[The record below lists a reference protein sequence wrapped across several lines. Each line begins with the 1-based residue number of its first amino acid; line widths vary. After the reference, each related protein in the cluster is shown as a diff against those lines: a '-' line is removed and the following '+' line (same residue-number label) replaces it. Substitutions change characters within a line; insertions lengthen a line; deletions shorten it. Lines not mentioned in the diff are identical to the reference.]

1 MDRVQAGV
9 WAQLGLAYET
19 VTITYLMFYCKEFYN
34 LLGEVI
40 FFYFF
45 YGCKI
50 FYIGN
55 LNLNLISFY
64 RKLKILHKE
73 VRTS

>member
-1 MDRVQAGV
+1 MQGRFVDRVQAGV

-40 FFYFF
+40 FFFF
-45 YGCKI
+45 
-50 FYIGN
+50 FMDAR
-55 LNLNLISFY
+55 SS
-64 RKLKILHKE
+64 
-73 VRTS
+73 T

>member
-1 MDRVQAGV
+1 MQGRFVDRVQAGV

-40 FFYFF
+40 FFLFF
-45 YGCKI
+45 LWMQDLLHREFESKSN
-50 FYIGN
+50 F
-55 LNLNLISFY
+55 
-64 RKLKILHKE
+64 IL
-73 VRTS
+73 